1 MCACACMRVFGCVLE
16 GGEGEK
22 EERRRRGGEDTWTDS
37 TRGFSQ
43 VVGRIDI
50 LGDLVKEKRKCDV
63 VLSSI
68 IIVHHFTLCQWYLCI
83 IWCDESRNT
92 ECRTKEKDFLTIVV
106 HRTYLVHRLSRPH
119 VSCIWEHW
127 TAYLYYWE
135 Q

>member
-1 MCACACMRVFGCVLE
+1 MCKYVRAHLCAHVCVCVRVRACVCSGVYWKGEKERRR

-68 IIVHHFTLCQWYLCI
+68 IIVHHFTLCQ
-83 IWCDESRNT
+83 
-92 ECRTKEKDFLTIVV
+92 
-106 HRTYLVHRLSRPH
+106 
-119 VSCIWEHW
+119 
-127 TAYLYYWE
+127 
-135 Q
+135 